1 MGSTV
6 RARADIRTR
15 IVLALTIAAT
25 MLGLI
30 PAVGGAVVFAGEPV
44 PVLLGQW
51 RVNFT
56 PSRLNGWGV
65 NIRRPAEILNG
76 KVIQPGARL
85 NYARA
90 TGPFTEENGYR
101 KGAAI
106 VKGKLKMDAV
116 IGGGLCSNVTAVFN
130 AAARAGLQINQ
141 RYNHTFYISRY
152 PVGLDATVW
161 VDEETY
167 SGKNMIFTNDTA
179 SPITIKGFWGR
190 RWVRMEV
197 WGLADGRTT
206 AFSEPN
212 ITNRVNWTRTVTYYS
227 DNVAAGNRR
236 VISAPGD
243 GFDSMV
249 TRTVRAGDATTVL
262 WTNNYFSHYKK
273 QTGMALLGRYPGDPA
288 AGTVAY
294 VTE

>member
-1 MGSTV
+1 MTRTDSQAAGN
-6 RARADIRTR
+6 RRTR
-15 IVLALTIAAT
+15 IVLALTVAAT

-30 PAVGGAVVFAGEPV
+30 PAVGGGAAFAGEPV

-56 PSRLNGWGV
+56 PSKLNGWGV

-76 KVIQPGARL
+76 MILLPGERF
-85 NYARA
+85 NYAEA
-90 TGPFTEENGYR
+90 AGPFTEENGYR

-106 VKGKLKMDAV
+106 VRGKLKMNAV
-116 IGGGLCSNVTAVFN
+116 IGGGLCSNVTAMFN
-130 AAARAGLQINQ
+130 AAARAGLQVNQ

-152 PVGLDATVW
+152 PVGLDSTVW
-161 VDEETY
+161 VDDANT
-167 SGKNMIFTNDTA
+167 GKNLVFTNDTLNR
-179 SPITIKGFWGR
+179 ITIKGFWGR

-197 WGLADGRTT
+197 WGVADGRT
-206 AFSEPN
+206 ASFSEPAISN
-212 ITNRVNWTRTVTYYS
+212 VVPWTRVVTYYS
-227 DNVAAGNRR
+227 DDVRAGNRR
-236 VISAPGD
+236 VISAAGD

-249 TRTVRAGDATTVL
+249 TRTVTAGDGSTVL

-273 QTGMALLGRYPGDPA
+273 QTGMALLGRYPNDPP

-294 VTE
+294 TNE